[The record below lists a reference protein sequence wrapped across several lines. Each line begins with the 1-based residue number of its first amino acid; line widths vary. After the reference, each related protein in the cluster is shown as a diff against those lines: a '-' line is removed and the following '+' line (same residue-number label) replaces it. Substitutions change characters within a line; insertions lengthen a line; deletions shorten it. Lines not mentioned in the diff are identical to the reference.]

1 MAAAAP
7 LRHNRLENKDG
18 ERPPMRKF
26 EVALYNEEVR
36 RLVSAGERHRHLED
50 SWGDTHYIEVTAA
63 DEQDARAKVAR
74 RYPREAGYV
83 VEQVVR
89 ATD

>member
-1 MAAAAP
+1 
-7 LRHNRLENKDG
+7 
-18 ERPPMRKF
+18 MRKF

-36 RLVSAGERHRHLED
+36 RLVKIGERHRHLED
-50 SWGDTHYIEVTAA
+50 SWADTHYIEITAA
-63 DEQDARAKVAR
+63 NEHDARAKVSR

-89 ATD
+89 TDD